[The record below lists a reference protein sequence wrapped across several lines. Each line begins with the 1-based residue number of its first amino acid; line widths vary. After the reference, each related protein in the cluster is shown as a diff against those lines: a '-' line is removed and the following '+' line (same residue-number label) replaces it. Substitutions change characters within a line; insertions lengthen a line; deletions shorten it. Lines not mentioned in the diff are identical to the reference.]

1 MAFDLSEYVDVK
13 TRLKQA
19 LALYPQLRIVEH
31 RPEITQVGDQL
42 FIECS
47 VTVSRDPEDPI
58 PVTAYMFEPYPGR
71 TTFTKLSEQANGAT
85 SALGR
90 ALGYMGFGI
99 DKSIASSNEV
109 LGRQQGAEDDDRRQI
124 VSIARPT
131 PVLDSPR
138 ETPTSVMG
146 PRSKQIGEARLS
158 AREQTEASQT
168 APREHTQPANGGG
181 ATANQIKMLTQ
192 MCAERGLDFDPAA
205 PMTYSEAKDMF
216 LAIKPIPKVK

>member
-47 VTVSRDPEDPI
+47 VTVSRDPDDPI
-58 PVTAYMFEPYPGR
+58 PVTAYIFEPYPGK
-71 TTFTKLSEQANGAT
+71 TSFTKNSEQANGAT
-85 SALGR
+85 SVLGR
-90 ALGYMGFGI
+90 ALGYMGLGI

-109 LGRQQGAEDDDRRQI
+109 LGRQPLPDDRNQVI
-124 VSIARPT
+124 SIARPT
-131 PVLDSPR
+131 PTLD
-138 ETPTSVMG
+138 G
-146 PRSKQIGEARLS
+146 PRSKEIGSARLS
-158 AREQTEASQT
+158 AREQTQAS
-168 APREHTQPANGGG
+168 NSNG

-192 MCAERGLDFDPAA
+192 MCAERGLDFDPAT

-216 LAIKPIPKVK
+216 LNIKPIPKVK

>member
-19 LALYPQLRIVEH
+19 LKVFPQLRIVEH

-47 VTVSRDPEDPI
+47 VTVSRDPDDPI

-99 DKSIASSNEV
+99 DVSIASSNEV
-109 LGRQQGAEDDDRRQI
+109 MGRQQATAQHDPSEPAE
-124 VSIARPT
+124 P
-131 PVLDSPR
+131 
-138 ETPTSVMG
+138 G
-146 PRSKQIGEARLS
+146 PRVTQITQRKQLGS
-158 AREQTEASQT
+158 AAS
-168 APREHTQPANGGG
+168 NNGG
-181 ATANQIKMLTQ
+181 ATANQIKMLAQ
-192 MCAERGLDFDPAA
+192 MCVERGLDFDPEA
-205 PMTYSEAKDMF
+205 PLTYSEAKEMF
-216 LAIKPIPKVK
+216 DTIKPIPKVK

>member
-109 LGRQQGAEDDDRRQI
+109 LGRQQGAEDDDRRQV

-131 PVLDSPR
+131 PVLD
-138 ETPTSVMG
+138 G
-146 PRSKQIGEARLS
+146 PRSKEIGSARLS

-181 ATANQIKMLTQ
+181 ATANQIKMLAQ
-192 MCAERGLDFDPAA
+192 MCAERGLDFDPEA

>member
-19 LALYPQLRIVEH
+19 LKLYPQLRIVEH

-47 VTVSRDPEDPI
+47 VTVSRDPDDPI
-58 PVTAYMFEPYPGR
+58 PVTAYIFEPYPGK
-71 TTFTKLSEQANGAT
+71 TSFTKNSEQANGAT
-85 SALGR
+85 SVLGR
-90 ALGYMGFGI
+90 ALGYLGFGI

-109 LGRQQGAEDDDRRQI
+109 LGRQEAADDRTKV

-131 PVLDSPR
+131 PVLD
-138 ETPTSVMG
+138 G
-146 PRSKQIGEARLS
+146 PRSKEIGSARLS
-158 AREQTEASQT
+158 TREQTEAS
-168 APREHTQPANGGG
+168 NGGG
-181 ATANQIKMLTQ
+181 ATANQIKMLRT

>member
-31 RPEITQVGDQL
+31 RPEITMVGDQL

-47 VTVSRDPEDPI
+47 VTVSRDPDDPI
-58 PVTAYMFEPYPGR
+58 PVTAYIFEPYPGK
-71 TTFTKLSEQANGAT
+71 TTFTKNSEQANGAT
-85 SALGR
+85 SVLGR
-90 ALGYMGFGI
+90 ALGYMGLGI

-109 LGRQQGAEDDDRRQI
+109 LGRQQAAEETDRTKV

-138 ETPTSVMG
+138 STPTSVMG
-146 PRSKQIGEARLS
+146 PRSKQIGEARLT

-168 APREHTQPANGGG
+168 SNTGG

-192 MCAERGLDFDPAA
+192 MCAERGLDFDPET

-216 LAIKPIPKVK
+216 LNIKPIPKVK

>member
-19 LALYPQLRIVEH
+19 LKVFPQLRIVEH

-47 VTVSRDPEDPI
+47 VTVSRDPDDPI
-58 PVTAYMFEPYPGR
+58 PVTAYIFEPYPGK
-71 TTFTKLSEQANGAT
+71 TTFTKNSEQANGAT
-85 SALGR
+85 SVLGR
-90 ALGYMGFGI
+90 ALGYLGFGI

-109 LGRQQGAEDDDRRQI
+109 LGRQEAADDRNKV
-124 VSIARPT
+124 VSVARPT
-131 PVLDSPR
+131 PVL
-138 ETPTSVMG
+138 ETRRDAPTSIMG

-158 AREQTEASQT
+158 AREQTEASK
-168 APREHTQPANGGG
+168 PSNGGG
-181 ATANQIKMLTQ
+181 ATPNQIKMLTQ
-192 MCAERGLDFDPAA
+192 MCAERGLDFDPET

-216 LAIKPIPKVK
+216 LNIKPIPKVK

>member
-47 VTVSRDPEDPI
+47 VTVSRDPDDPI
-58 PVTAYMFEPYPGR
+58 PVTAFMFEPYPGR

-99 DKSIASSNEV
+99 DKSIATSNEV
-109 LGRQQGAEDDDRRQI
+109 LGRQQASDETDRNKVI
-124 VSIARPT
+124 SVARPT
-131 PVLDSPR
+131 PILD
-138 ETPTSVMG
+138 G
-146 PRSKQIGEARLS
+146 PRSKEIGSARLS
-158 AREQTEASQT
+158 AREQTQT
-168 APREHTQPANGGG
+168 SNGGG
-181 ATANQIKMLTQ
+181 ATANQIKMLTT
-192 MCAERGLDFDPAA
+192 MCAERGLDFDPTA

>member
-58 PVTAYMFEPYPGR
+58 PVTAYVFEPYPGK
-71 TTFTKLSEQANGAT
+71 TSFTKNAEQMNGAT
-85 SALGR
+85 SVLGR
-90 ALGYMGFGI
+90 ALGYMGLGI
-99 DKSIASSNEV
+99 DKSIASSNEL
-109 LGRQQGAEDDDRRQI
+109 LGRQEAAEERTKV

-131 PVLDSPR
+131 PVLD
-138 ETPTSVMG
+138 G
-146 PRSKQIGEARLS
+146 PRSKEIGSARLT

-168 APREHTQPANGGG
+168 SNTGG

>member
-19 LALYPQLRIVEH
+19 LKVFPQLRIVEH

-109 LGRQQGAEDDDRRQI
+109 LGRQEASDDRRQV

-158 AREQTEASQT
+158 AREQTEASK
-168 APREHTQPANGGG
+168 PSNGGG
-181 ATANQIKMLTQ
+181 ATPNQIKMLTQ
-192 MCAERGLDFDPAA
+192 MCAERGLDFDPEA

>member
-47 VTVSRDPEDPI
+47 VTVSRDPDDPI

-109 LGRQQGAEDDDRRQI
+109 LGRQQASEETDRNKI
-124 VSIARPT
+124 VSVARPT

-158 AREQTEASQT
+158 AREQTEASK
-168 APREHTQPANGGG
+168 PNNSGG
-181 ATANQIKMLTQ
+181 ATPNQIKMLTQ
-192 MCAERGLDFDPAA
+192 MCAERGLDFDPQQ
-205 PMTYSEAKDMF
+205 PMTYSDAKEMF

>member
-19 LALYPQLRIVEH
+19 LKVFPQLRIVEH

-109 LGRQQGAEDDDRRQI
+109 LGRQQGAEDDDRRQV

-158 AREQTEASQT
+158 AREQTEASKLS
-168 APREHTQPANGGG
+168 NGGG
-181 ATANQIKMLTQ
+181 ATPNQIKMLTQ
-192 MCAERGLDFDPAA
+192 MCAERGLDFDPET

-216 LAIKPIPKVK
+216 LNIKPIPKVK

>member
-19 LALYPQLRIVEH
+19 LKVFPQLRIVEH

-47 VTVSRDPEDPI
+47 VTVSRDPDDPI
-58 PVTAYMFEPYPGR
+58 PVTAYIFEPYPGR

-109 LGRQQGAEDDDRRQI
+109 LGRQQGAEDDRNTV

-131 PVLDSPR
+131 PTLD
-138 ETPTSVMG
+138 G
-146 PRSKQIGEARLS
+146 PRSKEIGSARLS
-158 AREQTEASQT
+158 AREQTQASNS
-168 APREHTQPANGGG
+168 NGGG
-181 ATANQIKMLTQ
+181 ATANQIKMLTT
-192 MCAERGLDFDPAA
+192 MCAERGLDFDPTA

>member
-19 LALYPQLRIVEH
+19 LKVFPQLRIVEH

-47 VTVSRDPEDPI
+47 VTVSRDPDDPI

-109 LGRQQGAEDDDRRQI
+109 LGRQQAAEDTDRTKV

-131 PVLDSPR
+131 PTLD
-138 ETPTSVMG
+138 G
-146 PRSKQIGEARLS
+146 PRSKEIGSARLT

-168 APREHTQPANGGG
+168 SNTGG
-181 ATANQIKMLTQ
+181 ATPNQIKMLTT

>member
-19 LALYPQLRIVEH
+19 LKVFPQLRIVEH

-47 VTVSRDPEDPI
+47 VTVSRDPDDPI

-99 DKSIASSNEV
+99 DKSIATSNEV
-109 LGRQQGAEDDDRRQI
+109 LGRQQAAEDNDRSNV
-124 VSIARPT
+124 VSVARPT
-131 PVLDSPR
+131 PILD
-138 ETPTSVMG
+138 G
-146 PRSKQIGEARLS
+146 PRAKEIGSARLS
-158 AREQTEASQT
+158 AREQTEASK
-168 APREHTQPANGGG
+168 PNGGG

-192 MCAERGLDFDPAA
+192 MCAERGLDFDPTA

-216 LAIKPIPKVK
+216 LAIKPISKVK

>member
-47 VTVSRDPEDPI
+47 VTVSRDPDDPI
-58 PVTAYMFEPYPGR
+58 PVTAYIFEPYPGK
-71 TTFTKLSEQANGAT
+71 TTFTKNSEQANGAT
-85 SALGR
+85 SVLGR
-90 ALGYMGFGI
+90 ALGYMGLGI

-109 LGRQQGAEDDDRRQI
+109 LGRQQATEDDRST
-124 VSIARPT
+124 VLSIARPT
-131 PVLDSPR
+131 PTLD
-138 ETPTSVMG
+138 G
-146 PRSKQIGEARLS
+146 PRSKEIGSARLS
-158 AREQTEASQT
+158 ARQQTEAS
-168 APREHTQPANGGG
+168 NSGG
-181 ATANQIKMLTQ
+181 ATPNQIKMLTQ
-192 MCAERGLDFDPAA
+192 MCAERGLDFDPET

-216 LAIKPIPKVK
+216 LNIKPIPKVK

>member
-31 RPEITQVGDQL
+31 RPEITMVGDQL

-47 VTVSRDPEDPI
+47 VTVSRDPDDPI

-109 LGRQQGAEDDDRRQI
+109 LGRQQGAEDDRNKI
-124 VSIARPT
+124 VSVARPT
-131 PVLDSPR
+131 PVLD
-138 ETPTSVMG
+138 G
-146 PRSKQIGEARLS
+146 PRSKEIGSARLS
-158 AREQTEASQT
+158 AREQTQAS
-168 APREHTQPANGGG
+168 NSNG

-192 MCAERGLDFDPAA
+192 MCAERGLDFDPET

-216 LAIKPIPKVK
+216 LNIKPIPKVK

>member
-47 VTVSRDPEDPI
+47 VTVSRDPDDPI
-58 PVTAYMFEPYPGR
+58 PVTAYVFEPYPGK
-71 TTFTKLSEQANGAT
+71 TSFTRNAEQMNGAT
-85 SALGR
+85 SVLGR
-90 ALGYMGFGI
+90 ALGYMGLGI
-99 DKSIASSNEV
+99 DKSIASSNEL
-109 LGRQQGAEDDDRRQI
+109 LGRQEAAEDRTKV

-131 PVLDSPR
+131 PVLD
-138 ETPTSVMG
+138 G
-146 PRSKQIGEARLS
+146 PRSKEIGSARLT
-158 AREQTEASQT
+158 AREQTQASQT

-192 MCAERGLDFDPAA
+192 MCAERGLDFDPET

-216 LAIKPIPKVK
+216 LNIKPIPKVK

>member
-47 VTVSRDPEDPI
+47 VTVSRDPDDPI
-58 PVTAYMFEPYPGR
+58 PVTAYIFEPYPGK
-71 TTFTKLSEQANGAT
+71 TTFTKNSEQANGAT
-85 SALGR
+85 SVLGR
-90 ALGYMGFGI
+90 ALGYMGLGI

-109 LGRQQGAEDDDRRQI
+109 LGRQQATEDTDRTKI

-138 ETPTSVMG
+138 ATPTSVMG
-146 PRSKQIGEARLS
+146 PRSKQIGEARLT
-158 AREQTEASQT
+158 AREQTEASK
-168 APREHTQPANGGG
+168 PNNGG

-192 MCAERGLDFDPAA
+192 MCAERGLDFDPET

-216 LAIKPIPKVK
+216 LNIKPIPKVK

>member
-19 LALYPQLRIVEH
+19 LKVFPQLRIVEH

-47 VTVSRDPEDPI
+47 VTVSRDPDDPI

-109 LGRQQGAEDDDRRQI
+109 LGRQQGAEDDRNKI
-124 VSIARPT
+124 VSVARPT

-158 AREQTEASQT
+158 AREQTEASK
-168 APREHTQPANGGG
+168 PSNGGG
-181 ATANQIKMLTQ
+181 ATPNQIKMLTQ
-192 MCAERGLDFDPAA
+192 MCAERGLDFDPKT

-216 LAIKPIPKVK
+216 LNIKPIPKVK

>member
-47 VTVSRDPEDPI
+47 VTVSRDPDDPI
-58 PVTAYMFEPYPGR
+58 PVTAYIFEPYPGK
-71 TTFTKLSEQANGAT
+71 TTFTKNSEQANGAT
-85 SALGR
+85 SVLGR
-90 ALGYMGFGI
+90 ALGYMGMGI

-109 LGRQQGAEDDDRRQI
+109 LGRQQATEDDDRTKV

-138 ETPTSVMG
+138 ATPTSVMG
-146 PRSKQIGEARLS
+146 PRSKQIGEARLT

-168 APREHTQPANGGG
+168 SNTGG

>member
-19 LALYPQLRIVEH
+19 LKVFPQLRIVEH

-47 VTVSRDPEDPI
+47 VTVSRDPDDPI

-109 LGRQQGAEDDDRRQI
+109 LGRQQASEETDRNKI
-124 VSIARPT
+124 VSVARPT
-131 PVLDSPR
+131 PVL
-138 ETPTSVMG
+138 ETRRDAPTSIMG
-146 PRSKQIGEARLS
+146 PRSKEIGEARLS
-158 AREQTEASQT
+158 AREQTEASK
-168 APREHTQPANGGG
+168 PNNGGG
-181 ATANQIKMLTQ
+181 ATPNQIKMLTQ
-192 MCAERGLDFDPAA
+192 MCAERGLDFDPET

-216 LAIKPIPKVK
+216 LNIKPIPKVK

>member
-47 VTVSRDPEDPI
+47 VTVSRDPDDPI
-58 PVTAYMFEPYPGR
+58 PVTAYIFEPYPGK
-71 TTFTKLSEQANGAT
+71 TTFTKNSEQANGAT
-85 SALGR
+85 SVLGR
-90 ALGYMGFGI
+90 ALGYMGLGI

-109 LGRQQGAEDDDRRQI
+109 LGRQQAAEDTDRTKV

-131 PVLDSPR
+131 PVLD
-138 ETPTSVMG
+138 G
-146 PRSKQIGEARLS
+146 PRSKEIGSARLT

-168 APREHTQPANGGG
+168 SNTGG
-181 ATANQIKMLTQ
+181 ATPNQIKMLTT
-192 MCAERGLDFDPAA
+192 MCAERGLDFDPTA
-205 PMTYSEAKDMF
+205 PITYSEAKDMF

>member
-47 VTVSRDPEDPI
+47 VTVSRDPDDPI
-58 PVTAYMFEPYPGR
+58 PVTAYIFEPYPGK
-71 TTFTKLSEQANGAT
+71 TSFTKNSEQANGAT
-85 SALGR
+85 SVLGR
-90 ALGYMGFGI
+90 ALGYMGLGI

-109 LGRQQGAEDDDRRQI
+109 LGRQEAADDRNKV
-124 VSIARPT
+124 VSVARPT
-131 PVLDSPR
+131 PVL
-138 ETPTSVMG
+138 ETRRDAPTSIMG
-146 PRSKQIGEARLS
+146 PRSKEIGSARLS
-158 AREQTEASQT
+158 AREQTEAS
-168 APREHTQPANGGG
+168 NSNG
-181 ATANQIKMLTQ
+181 ATANQIKMLTT
-192 MCAERGLDFDPAA
+192 MAAERGLDFDPTT
-205 PMTYSEAKDMF
+205 PMTYSEAKEMF

>member
-19 LALYPQLRIVEH
+19 LKVFPQLRIVEH

-47 VTVSRDPEDPI
+47 VTVSRDPDDPI

-109 LGRQQGAEDDDRRQI
+109 LGRQQGAEDDRRQV

-158 AREQTEASQT
+158 AREQTEASK
-168 APREHTQPANGGG
+168 PSNGGG
-181 ATANQIKMLTQ
+181 ATPNQIKMLTQ
-192 MCAERGLDFDPAA
+192 MCAERGLDFDPTA
-205 PMTYSEAKDMF
+205 PMTYSEAKEMF
-216 LAIKPIPKVK
+216 LSIKPIPKVK

>member
-47 VTVSRDPEDPI
+47 VTVSRDPDDPI

-109 LGRQQGAEDDDRRQI
+109 LGRQQGAEDDRSTV

-131 PVLDSPR
+131 PPVD
-138 ETPTSVMG
+138 G
-146 PRSKQIGEARLS
+146 PRSKEIGSARLT
-158 AREQTEASQT
+158 ARKQTEASQT
-168 APREHTQPANGGG
+168 SNTGG
-181 ATANQIKMLTQ
+181 ATPNQIKMLTQ

>member
-47 VTVSRDPEDPI
+47 VTVSRDPDDPI
-58 PVTAYMFEPYPGR
+58 PVTAYIFEPYPGK
-71 TTFTKLSEQANGAT
+71 TTFTKNSEQANGAT
-85 SALGR
+85 SVLGR
-90 ALGYMGFGI
+90 ALGYMGLGI

-109 LGRQQGAEDDDRRQI
+109 LGRQQAAEDDDRTKV

-138 ETPTSVMG
+138 ATPTSVMG
-146 PRSKQIGEARLS
+146 PRSKQIGEARLT

-168 APREHTQPANGGG
+168 SNTGG

>member
-47 VTVSRDPEDPI
+47 VTVSRDPDDPI

-109 LGRQQGAEDDDRRQI
+109 LGRQQAAEETDRTKV

-168 APREHTQPANGGG
+168 SNTGG
-181 ATANQIKMLTQ
+181 ATPNQIKMLTT
-192 MCAERGLDFDPAA
+192 MCAERGLDFDPTA

>member
-19 LALYPQLRIVEH
+19 LKVFPQLRIVEH

-47 VTVSRDPEDPI
+47 VTVSRDPDDPI

-109 LGRQQGAEDDDRRQI
+109 LGRQQGAEDDRTKV

-131 PVLDSPR
+131 PTLD
-138 ETPTSVMG
+138 G
-146 PRSKQIGEARLS
+146 PRSKEIGSARLS
-158 AREQTEASQT
+158 A
-168 APREHTQPANGGG
+168 REHTQPANGGG

-192 MCAERGLDFDPAA
+192 MCAERGLDFDPAT

-216 LAIKPIPKVK
+216 LNIKPIPKVK

>member
-47 VTVSRDPEDPI
+47 VTVSRDPDDPI
-58 PVTAYMFEPYPGR
+58 PVTAYIFEPYPGK
-71 TTFTKLSEQANGAT
+71 TTFTKNSEQANGAT
-85 SALGR
+85 SVLGR
-90 ALGYMGFGI
+90 ALGYMGLGI

-109 LGRQQGAEDDDRRQI
+109 LGRQQATEDDRSTV

-138 ETPTSVMG
+138 ATPTSVMG
-146 PRSKQIGEARLS
+146 PRSKQIGEARLT
-158 AREQTEASQT
+158 AREQTEASK
-168 APREHTQPANGGG
+168 PNNGG

-192 MCAERGLDFDPAA
+192 MCAERGLDFDPET

-216 LAIKPIPKVK
+216 LNIKPIPKVK

>member
-19 LALYPQLRIVEH
+19 LKVFPQLRIVEH

-47 VTVSRDPEDPI
+47 VTVSRDPDDPI

-109 LGRQQGAEDDDRRQI
+109 LGRQQGAEDDDRRQV

-131 PVLDSPR
+131 PVLD
-138 ETPTSVMG
+138 G
-146 PRSKQIGEARLS
+146 PRSKEIGSARLS
-158 AREQTEASQT
+158 AREQTQAS
-168 APREHTQPANGGG
+168 NGGG
-181 ATANQIKMLTQ
+181 ATPNQIKMLTQ
-192 MCAERGLDFDPAA
+192 MCAERGLDFDPET

-216 LAIKPIPKVK
+216 LNIKPIPKVK

>member
-47 VTVSRDPEDPI
+47 VTVSRDPDDPI
-58 PVTAYMFEPYPGR
+58 PVTAYIFEPYPGK
-71 TTFTKLSEQANGAT
+71 TSFTKNSEQANGAT
-85 SALGR
+85 SVLGR
-90 ALGYMGFGI
+90 ALGYMGLGI

-109 LGRQQGAEDDDRRQI
+109 LGRHPLPDDRNQVI
-124 VSIARPT
+124 SIARPT
-131 PVLDSPR
+131 PTLD
-138 ETPTSVMG
+138 G
-146 PRSKQIGEARLS
+146 PRSKEIGSARLS
-158 AREQTEASQT
+158 AREQTQAS
-168 APREHTQPANGGG
+168 NSNG

-192 MCAERGLDFDPAA
+192 MCAERGLDFDPAT

-216 LAIKPIPKVK
+216 LNIKPIPKVK

>member
-19 LALYPQLRIVEH
+19 LKVFPQLRIVEH

-109 LGRQQGAEDDDRRQI
+109 LGRQQAAEETDRTKV

-131 PVLDSPR
+131 PTLD
-138 ETPTSVMG
+138 G
-146 PRSKQIGEARLS
+146 PRSKEIGSARLT

-168 APREHTQPANGGG
+168 SNTGG
-181 ATANQIKMLTQ
+181 ATPNQIKMLTQ

>member
-47 VTVSRDPEDPI
+47 VTVSRDPDDPI

-109 LGRQQGAEDDDRRQI
+109 LGRQQGAEDDRNTV

-131 PVLDSPR
+131 PTLD
-138 ETPTSVMG
+138 G
-146 PRSKQIGEARLS
+146 PRSKEIGSARLS
-158 AREQTEASQT
+158 AREQTQAS
-168 APREHTQPANGGG
+168 NSNG

-192 MCAERGLDFDPAA
+192 MCAERGLDFDPTT

-216 LAIKPIPKVK
+216 LNIKPIPKVK

>member
-47 VTVSRDPEDPI
+47 VTVSRDPDDPI
-58 PVTAYMFEPYPGR
+58 PVTAYIFEPYPGK
-71 TTFTKLSEQANGAT
+71 TSFTKNSEQANGAT
-85 SALGR
+85 SVLGR
-90 ALGYMGFGI
+90 ALGYLGFGI

-109 LGRQQGAEDDDRRQI
+109 LGRQEAADDRTKV

-131 PVLDSPR
+131 PVLD
-138 ETPTSVMG
+138 G
-146 PRSKQIGEARLS
+146 PRSKEIGSARLS
-158 AREQTEASQT
+158 AREQTEAS
-168 APREHTQPANGGG
+168 NGGG
-181 ATANQIKMLTQ
+181 ATANQIKMLTT

>member
-47 VTVSRDPEDPI
+47 VTVSRDPDDPI
-58 PVTAYMFEPYPGR
+58 PVTAYIFEPYPGK
-71 TTFTKLSEQANGAT
+71 TSFTKNSEQANGAT
-85 SALGR
+85 SVLGR
-90 ALGYMGFGI
+90 ALGYMGLGI

-109 LGRQQGAEDDDRRQI
+109 LGRQQATEDTDRTKV

-131 PVLDSPR
+131 PVLD
-138 ETPTSVMG
+138 G
-146 PRSKQIGEARLS
+146 PRSKEIGSARLS
-158 AREQTEASQT
+158 AREQTQT
-168 APREHTQPANGGG
+168 SNGGG
-181 ATANQIKMLTQ
+181 ATANQIKMLTT
-192 MCAERGLDFDPAA
+192 MCAERGLDFDPTA

>member
-47 VTVSRDPEDPI
+47 VTVSRDPDDPI
-58 PVTAYMFEPYPGR
+58 PVTAYIFEPYPGK
-71 TTFTKLSEQANGAT
+71 TTFTKNSEQANGAT
-85 SALGR
+85 SVLGR
-90 ALGYMGFGI
+90 ALGYMGLGI

-109 LGRQQGAEDDDRRQI
+109 LGRQQAAEDDDRTKV

-131 PVLDSPR
+131 PTLD
-138 ETPTSVMG
+138 G
-146 PRSKQIGEARLS
+146 PRSKEIGSARLT

-168 APREHTQPANGGG
+168 SNTGG
-181 ATANQIKMLTQ
+181 ATPNQIKMLTQ
-192 MCAERGLDFDPAA
+192 MCAERGLDFDPTA
-205 PMTYSEAKDMF
+205 PMTYSEAKEMF
-216 LAIKPIPKVK
+216 LSIKPIPKVK